1 MIESI
6 YICDRCGKK
15 VKRAFDIKMGLSSP
29 KDLCAKCYEELKN
42 GCEKYKKLYYWMW
55 KYDKSMPQVRENKT

>member
-29 KDLCAKCYEELKN
+29 KIYALNAMRN
-42 GCEKYKKLYYWMW
+42 
-55 KYDKSMPQVRENKT
+55 

>member
-29 KDLCAKCYEELKN
+29 KDLCAKCYEELK
-42 GCEKYKKLYYWMW
+42 KWM
-55 KYDKSMPQVRENKT
+55 RENEMR